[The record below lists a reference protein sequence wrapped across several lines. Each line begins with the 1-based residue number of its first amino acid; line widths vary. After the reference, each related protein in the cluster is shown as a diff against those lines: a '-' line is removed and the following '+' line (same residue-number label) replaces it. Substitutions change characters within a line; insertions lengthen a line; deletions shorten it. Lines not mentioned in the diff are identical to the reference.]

1 LYLEPACMVGLVF
14 SLFLAA
20 IIYSRVGLN
29 LEDSKYLKEKSG
41 KVFESVS
48 EIVKTKTN
56 WILFK
61 YWFA

>member
-56 WILFK
+56 
-61 YWFA
+61 